1 MMRLARALA
10 PVPVLVLL
18 FALPAAAAPFT
29 YPAPVFQTFP
39 GSGPPNVSAP
49 SWILYDESI
58 DMVLGSSGASDE
70 RAMASTTK
78 VMTGLLVVENTD
90 FDEIVTVSQ
99 EAAETGG
106 QEIGLVAGEQM
117 TVGSLFRALMVRSAN
132 DAATALAEHISG
144 SVDQFVQLMNDRAEE
159 LGLEETYFANPH
171 GMDAPG
177 HRSSARDLLTM
188 ARLAMGHPEFAD
200 VVRSRVIV
208 MTDAPDGTH
217 RVGISTNL
225 MLGSY
230 DGMLGVKTGL
240 TPRALF
246 TFVAAAERD
255 GRRLYAVVLG
265 SPENFGNFT
274 DARLLFDYGFRD
286 LGFYG
291 DAVTETPYTAAK
303 ARVEPGAVVTM
314 GRVETYLH
322 LAGQGLML
330 EQPSPLGDIPQP
342 EQAPIIEVTRRSQGA
357 ETSVTDA
364 LLYWIDRVLGA

>member
-1 MMRLARALA
+1 MMRLLRVLA
-10 PVPVLVLL
+10 PVTVLVLL
-18 FALPAAAAPFT
+18 FAVPASAAPFA

-39 GSGPPNVSAP
+39 GSGLPPISAP

-58 DMVLGSSGASDE
+58 DMILGSAGASDE
-70 RAMASTTK
+70 RAIASTTK
-78 VMTGLLVVENTD
+78 IMTGLLVLENAD
-90 FDEIVTVSQ
+90 FDDIVTVSE

-117 TVGSLFRALMVRSAN
+117 TVASLFRALMVRSAN

-144 SVDQFVQLMNDRAEE
+144 SVDAFVQLMNDRADE
-159 LGLEETYFANPH
+159 LGLEQTSFANPH

-188 ARLAMGHPEFAD
+188 ARVAMSHPEFAD
-200 VVRSRVIV
+200 AVRSRVIV
-208 MTDAPDGTH
+208 MTPAPDGTQ

-246 TFVAAAERD
+246 TFVGVAERE

-265 SPENFGNFT
+265 SPENFGHFA
-274 DARLLFDYGFRD
+274 DAKRLFDYGFRD
-286 LGFYG
+286 LGFFG
-291 DAVTETPYTAAK
+291 DALLATPYAAAQ
-303 ARVEPGAVVTM
+303 ARVEPEPVVTM

-322 LAGQGLML
+322 LASQGLML
-330 EQPSPLGDIPQP
+330 DQPSPLGEIPQP
-342 EQAPIIEVTRRSQGA
+342 EPPPVFEVTRRSQGS
-357 ETSVTDA
+357 ETSVAGA